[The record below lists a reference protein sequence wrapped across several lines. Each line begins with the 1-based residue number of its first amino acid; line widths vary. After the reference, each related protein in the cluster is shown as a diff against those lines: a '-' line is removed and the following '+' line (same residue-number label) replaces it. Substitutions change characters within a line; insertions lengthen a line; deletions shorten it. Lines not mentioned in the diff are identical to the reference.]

1 MSMTLKEATGMRAT
15 GDDETHPELA
25 ASVDNT
31 VDLFD
36 AAAHLESMGF
46 GGRSSV
52 RHGYAST
59 FAHADALV
67 RTRLAG
73 AVVLTGRE
81 RTDEVRTWRRAWSQ
95 ALARSL
101 TMLCGVLICIATVTS
116 HNTNAVFTAGA
127 VGWLAG
133 QLVSAT
139 MWQGLSSAS
148 RLKAKVNGAC
158 VGSVSLLLSAGACL
172 VVDSWVPL
180 LWALW
185 SCAISALVVIGSP
198 VQLLVAV
205 LPCAALTGVLLVVE
219 PGAATVVSR
228 VIVVGFAAVTGY
240 IVTSAAREQQQRA
253 RSLAREVLHP
263 VLAWST
269 LQTLALITQLMVLV
283 AHVGNAFTL
292 PMAIAGLAASA
303 ACEPVLDS
311 ALLGAK
317 RLAFLTD
324 SWRQLRWMTAGLGIL
339 AVGLVCGVGL
349 IAAFCMLA
357 AAGGDR
363 NDAHVFLPAVLIT
376 ALATTGSG
384 VQLRTGNALGAAA
397 VAAGSLAV
405 VLVCLPAGDAV
416 GLLLA
421 SLVLFVTVSAVTARR
436 TSHSANW

>member
-1 MSMTLKEATGMRAT
+1 MTLRELGSMSAEA
-15 GDDETHPELA
+15 ENHPQVA
-25 ASVDNT
+25 DSVDNT

-52 RHGYAST
+52 RHGYANT

-67 RTRLAG
+67 RTRMAG
-73 AVVLTGRE
+73 SVVVTRRE
-81 RTDEVRTWRRAWSQ
+81 RTDEVRTWKRAWSH

-101 TMLCGVLICIATVTS
+101 TMLCGVLICIATVSS
-116 HNTNAVFTAGA
+116 HNTHAVFTAGA

-139 MWQGLSSAS
+139 MWQGLSNAS
-148 RLKAKVNGAC
+148 RLKAKVNGAS
-158 VGSVSLLLSAGACL
+158 VGSVTLLLAAGAC
-172 VVDSWVPL
+172 VVVGSWVPL

-198 VQLLVAV
+198 VQLLGSV
-205 LPCAALTGVLLVVE
+205 LPCAALTGILLLVE
-219 PGAATVVSR
+219 PGAALVVSR
-228 VIVVGFAAVTGY
+228 IIVVGFAAVTGY
-240 IVTSAAREQQQRA
+240 VVVKAAREQQQRA
-253 RSLAREVLHP
+253 LTLAREVLHP
-263 VLAWST
+263 VLAFST
-269 LQTLALITQLMVLV
+269 IQTLALITQLMVLV
-283 AHVGNAFTL
+283 KNVGSSFTL
-292 PMAIAGLAASA
+292 PLAIAGLAASA

-317 RLAFLTD
+317 RLAVLT
-324 SWRQLRWMTAGLGIL
+324 SNWRQLRWMTAGLGAL

-349 IAAFCMLA
+349 LAAFCMLIA
-357 AAGGDR
+357 GGGDR
-363 NDAHVFLPAVLIT
+363 DDAHVFLPAVLIT

-405 VLVCLPAGDAV
+405 VLVCLLAGNAAV

-421 SLVLFVTVSAVTARR
+421 SLVLFVIVSAVTARR

>member
-1 MSMTLKEATGMRAT
+1 MTLKEVSGMRAT
-15 GDDETHPELA
+15 DDERHPQIA
-25 ASVDNT
+25 DSVGNT

-46 GGRSSV
+46 GGRSSQ
-52 RHGYAST
+52 RHGYADT

-67 RTRLAG
+67 RTRMAG
-73 AVVLTGRE
+73 AVVLTRRE
-81 RTDEVRTWRRAWSQ
+81 RTDQVRRWKRAWSQ

-116 HNTNAVFTAGA
+116 HNTHAVFTAGA
-127 VGWLAG
+127 VGWIAG

-139 MWQGLSSAS
+139 MWQGLSCAS

-158 VGSVSLLLSAGACL
+158 VGSASLMLSAGACL
-172 VVDSWVPL
+172 VMGSWVPL

-198 VQLLVAV
+198 VQLLGTV
-205 LPCAALTGVLLVVE
+205 LPCAALTGVLLAVE
-219 PGAATVVSR
+219 PSAAVIVSR
-228 VIVVGFAAVTGY
+228 VIVVAFASATAY
-240 IVTSAAREQQQRA
+240 IIVTAARQQQRRA
-253 RSLAREVLHP
+253 RQFVREVLHP

-269 LQTLALITQLMVLV
+269 LQTFALITQLMVLV
-283 AHVGNAFTL
+283 THVGNTFTL
-292 PMAIAGLAASA
+292 PLAIAGLAASA

-311 ALLGAK
+311 ALLGAR

-324 SWRQLRWMTAGLGIL
+324 SWRQLRWTTAGLGVL
-339 AVGLVCGVGL
+339 AVVLVCGVGL

-363 NDAHVFLPAVLIT
+363 DDAHVFLPAVLIT

-397 VAAGSLAV
+397 VALGSLAV

-421 SLVLFVTVSAVTARR
+421 SLVLFVIVSAVTARR

>member
-1 MSMTLKEATGMRAT
+1 MSMTLKEATGTRAT
-15 GDDETHPELA
+15 GDDETHLELA

-52 RHGYAST
+52 RHGYANT

-81 RTDEVRTWRRAWSQ
+81 RTDEVRTWRRAWSH

-101 TMLCGVLICIATVTS
+101 TMLCGVLICIATVST

-148 RLKAKVNGAC
+148 RLKAEVNGAC
-158 VGSVSLLLSAGACL
+158 VGTVALLLSAATCL
-172 VVDSWVPL
+172 VVDSWAPL

-198 VQLLVAV
+198 VQLLGAV
-205 LPCAALTGVLLVVE
+205 LPCAALTGVLLLVE
-219 PGAATVVSR
+219 PSMALVVSR
-228 VIVVGFAAVTGY
+228 IIILGFAAVTGY
-240 IVTSAAREQQQRA
+240 VVLKAAWEQQQRA
-253 RSLAREVLHP
+253 RTLAREVLHP
-263 VLAWST
+263 ILAWST
-269 LQTLALITQLMVLV
+269 IQTLALITQLMVLV
-283 AHVGNAFTL
+283 LHVGSAFTSSL
-292 PMAIAGLAASA
+292 ALAGLAASA

-317 RLAFLTD
+317 RLAVLTH
-324 SWRQLRWMTAGLGIL
+324 SWRQLRWTTAGLGAL

-349 IAAFCMLA
+349 IAAFFMLTA
-357 AAGGDR
+357 VGGGRD
-363 NDAHVFLPAVLIT
+363 DAHLFLPAVLIT
-376 ALATTGSG
+376 ALTTTGSG
-384 VQLRTGNALGAAA
+384 VQLRTGNAPGAAA

-405 VLVCLPAGDAV
+405 VLVCMLTGGAV

-421 SLVLFVTVSAVTARR
+421 SLVLFVIVSAVTARR